1 MSWLCC
7 ASSEDGIC
15 SGTQEG
21 NTMIIGYT
29 GSAPINEVKGE
40 VRLVEVKLDLSLG
53 SNVGVAFDVQDKS
66 HPVVKEVFGGLLEMW
81 NSSCLPEQE
90 VKVFDRL
97 VEVDG
102 KSGSKMDLCDRL
114 SEQKDAMT
122 GTMVLKFARPKEKK
136 VTLKKKEGKDF
147 GVTLN
152 YYKSSMKVII
162 AGVEPNGIT
171 ADWNEQHPDTPVL
184 ADDVIV
190 EVNGV
195 SGSPIK
201 MVSELK
207 KSEEPELTVL
217 QY

>member
-1 MSWLCC
+1 MQWR
-7 ASSEDGIC
+7 EEGIC

-21 NTMIIGYT
+21 NTMIIGYS
-29 GSAPINEVKGE
+29 GSAASNEIKGE
-40 VRLVEVKLDLSLG
+40 VRVVEVKLDLSLG
-53 SNVGVAFDVQDKS
+53 SNVGVAFDAQDKS
-66 HPVVKEVFGGLLEMW
+66 HPVVKEVFGGLLQMW

-102 KSGSKMDLCDRL
+102 KGGSKTDLCDRL
-114 SEQKDAMT
+114 SQQKDAMT

-136 VTLKKKEGKDF
+136 VILKKKEGKDF

-162 AGVEPNGIT
+162 AGVDPDGLT
-171 ADWNEQHPDTPVL
+171 ADWNETHPDTPVL
-184 ADDVIV
+184 ADDVVV

-195 SGSPIK
+195 RGSPVK
-201 MVSELK
+201 MVSEMK
-207 KSEEPELTVL
+207 RSEAPELTVL